1 MTLRGLTTVLGFAAG
16 FLNLASAADVSVRTY
31 NAPGYSDADTH
42 LAIRRGLAE
51 ARHQKREDLKG
62 NVTLDR
68 SWDGAV
74 LLK

>member
-1 MTLRGLTTVLGFAAG
+1 MRVFSTVLGLAAG
-16 FLNLASAADVSVRTY
+16 LASISRATDVSVRTY
-31 NAPGYSDADTH
+31 NAPGHTDADTH
-42 LAIRRGLAE
+42 LAIRRGLME
-51 ARHQKREDLKG
+51 VRHQKREELKG

>member
-1 MTLRGLTTVLGFAAG
+1 MAMRGLTTMLGLAAG
-16 FLNLASAADVSVRTY
+16 LLSLSGAADVSVRTY
-31 NAPGYSDADTH
+31 NAPGHTDADTH
-42 LAIRRGLAE
+42 RAIRRGLAE

-62 NVTLDR
+62 NVTFDR